1 MERTWQNHLAGQPE
15 DHPQRVAAAL
25 RKLQLSDLQGQLQ
38 VLCEAEDGR
47 LVLANAPP
55 PREWAQTV
63 RENRPRCSPPR

>member
-15 DHPQRVAAAL
+15 DHPQRVATAL
-25 RKLQLSDLQGQLQ
+25 RKLQLSDLLRHLQ
-38 VLCEAEDGR
+38 ALREAEGGR

-55 PREWAQTV
+55 PSEWTQTV